1 MHSLNT
7 LTSLQIIFNPNIHQS
22 SYSFGA
28 VTLLVERQKG
38 NPACKNLGVGLLVV
52 TIRLELCMSY
62 GSLAP
67 VVTTDS
73 HYPCSNEIQNGN
85 ILAPANPNP
94 PGNGC

>member
-52 TIRLELCMSY
+52 TI
-62 GSLAP
+62 
-67 VVTTDS
+67 
-73 HYPCSNEIQNGN
+73 
-85 ILAPANPNP
+85 
-94 PGNGC
+94 